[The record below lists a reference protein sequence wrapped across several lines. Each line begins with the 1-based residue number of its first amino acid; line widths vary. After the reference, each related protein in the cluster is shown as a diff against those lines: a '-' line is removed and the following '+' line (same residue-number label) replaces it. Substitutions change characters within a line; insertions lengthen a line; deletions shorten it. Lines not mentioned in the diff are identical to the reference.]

1 MQMETLLGLRL
12 QEWSLAYSRCS
23 SSRHGMKRRHPNAA
37 SSLSRPCTP
46 HPSPATKWP
55 KGRGLGTRRPHS
67 RRWQAPLSLR
77 ACLVPSLIKTST
89 LPLPLGGTGRG
100 RQTRAPRLTP
110 AWLWRGF
117 RRPSRRPRSQAARCR
132 FNSTA
137 QPEGCPA
144 GSGPPQLPPPG
155 RMLSAGGAAMGWA
168 QAVGPPEK
176 GTVGI
181 RMQLQG
187 MPA

>member
-1 MQMETLLGLRL
+1 MLL
-12 QEWSLAYSRCS
+12 
-23 SSRHGMKRRHPNAA
+23 HPCLVPA
-37 SSLSRPCTP
+37 PPTP
-46 HPSPATKWP
+46 HPPLSGPQP
-55 KGRGLGTRRPHS
+55 KVQGLGTRWPHF

-77 ACLVPSLIKTST
+77 ACLVPSLIKTSA
-89 LPLPLGGTGRG
+89 LPLPWGGTGRG
-100 RQTRAPRLTP
+100 RRTRAPRLTP

-137 QPEGCPA
+137 QPEGGPA
-144 GSGPPQLPPPG
+144 GSGPPQSPPPG
-155 RMLSAGGAAMGWA
+155 RMPSAGGAATGQA
-168 QAVGPPEK
+168 QAVVPPEK

-187 MPA
+187 MPT